1 MKSLLVPVLAAGALM
16 LGACATTADQSAK
29 LTPEQMKAELA
40 SVTQQI
46 TEAEA
51 WMSAQ
56 RALGGNVSR
65 TALRS
70 AVTGRLW
77 KLVVRRDEL
86 RVALAEAGYPR
97 TAEEVRERIF
107 EIDQTL
113 AKRNRALA
121 SAGAPSSGS
130 SLLTVMPTTAQ
141 IAAMNVGPYVAPASP
156 SYMSLSPVPGSA
168 SPRSS
173 DWRRTYRLNKER
185 AALLAKLQT
194 LEPSEN

>member
-1 MKSLLVPVLAAGALM
+1 MKSLLVPVLAGALM

-46 TEAEA
+46 TEVEA
-51 WMSAQ
+51 WMKAQ
-56 RALGGNVSR
+56 RAIGHNVSR

-70 AVTGRLW
+70 PVMGRLS
-77 KLVVRRDEL
+77 KLYVKRDEL

-113 AKRNRALA
+113 AKRDGALA

-130 SLLTVMPTTAQ
+130 SLLRVMPTTAQ
-141 IAAMNVGPYVAPASP
+141 IAAMDFGPYVAPASP
-156 SYMSLSPVPGSA
+156 SYMSLSTVPGSA

-194 LEPSEN
+194 LENSEN